1 MLGSA
6 FLGKG
11 GVDTIVLAVFF
22 GLVMLTA
29 VQNVSD
35 RRSQTVIALALA
47 IPWLCL
53 TVLSILTG
61 DIGIR
66 LADSLLFV
74 AFAFYVVAI
83 MLRQVVTA
91 KKVDFGI
98 LCRSVSI
105 YLLLAITWAVSYE
118 AIEILMP
125 GSFSNAGQGIGVP
138 FTEYLYFSLTTI
150 ASLGYGDI
158 TPTAAPARIWVTL
171 EAVTGVF
178 YMVVLVARLVSHYR
192 P

>member
-1 MLGSA
+1 M
-6 FLGKG
+6 GKG
-11 GVDTIVLAVFF
+11 GVDTIVLAVLF

-74 AFAFYVVAI
+74 AFGFYVVAI

-91 KKVDFGI
+91 KKVDFNI

-105 YLLLAITWAVSYE
+105 YLLLAITWAISYE

-125 GSFSNAGQGIGVP
+125 GSFSSIGQGIAVP

-150 ASLGYGDI
+150 TSLGYGDI